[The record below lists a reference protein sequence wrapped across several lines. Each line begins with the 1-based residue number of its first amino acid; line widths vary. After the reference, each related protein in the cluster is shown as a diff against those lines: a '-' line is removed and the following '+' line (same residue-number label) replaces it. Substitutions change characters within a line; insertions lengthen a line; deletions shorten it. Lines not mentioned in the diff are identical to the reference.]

1 MATINLGIRFLLELA
16 GVVAVAAWG
25 LHASPEP
32 LVAALLGAGAA
43 AALIVAWALIV
54 APNARN
60 RLPQPRRDLVGTG
73 LLLVAAAA
81 LSVAGQPALGLV
93 FAALV
98 VVNQGLLIVFRADA
112 RAVLAAGRP
121 GR

>member
-1 MATINLGIRFLLELA
+1 MATVNLGLRFLVELA

-25 LHASPEP
+25 LHVSPDP
-32 LVAALLGAGAA
+32 LVGALLGAGAA

-60 RLPQPRRDLVGTG
+60 RLPQPRRDLIGTG
-73 LLLVAAAA
+73 LLLVAAAVLA
-81 LSVAGQPALGLV
+81 VAVHPALALV
-93 FAALV
+93 FAAV
-98 VVNQGLLIVFRADA
+98 VVINQVLLILFPADPRAF
-112 RAVLAAGRP
+112 LAAGRA

>member
-16 GVVAVAAWG
+16 GIVAVVAWG

-32 LVAALLGAGAA
+32 LVAALLAVGAA
-43 AALIVAWALIV
+43 VALIIAWGLIV

-60 RLPQPRRDLVGTG
+60 RIPQPRSDVIGTG
-73 LLLVAAAA
+73 LLIVAAAA
-81 LSVAGQPALGLV
+81 LSVAGQPALALA
-93 FAALV
+93 FAAV
-98 VVNQGLLIVFRADA
+98 VLVNQGLLIVFRAGP
-112 RAVLAAGRP
+112 RAVLAAGRA

>member
-1 MATINLGIRFLLELA
+1 MATINLGIRFLVELA
-16 GVVAVAAWG
+16 GVAAVAAWG

-32 LVAALLGAGAA
+32 LVGALLGAGAA

-81 LSVAGQPALGLV
+81 LSVAGQPVLAVV
-93 FAALV
+93 FAAVV
-98 VVNQGLLIVFRADA
+98 VVNQGLLIVFRAGA

>member
-1 MATINLGIRFLLELA
+1 MATVNLGVRFLVELA
-16 GVVAVAAWG
+16 GVVAVATWG
-25 LHASPEP
+25 LHAAPDP
-32 LVAALLGAGAA
+32 LVGALLGAGAA

-73 LLLVAAAA
+73 LLLVSAAA
-81 LSVAGQPALGLV
+81 LSVAGRPALALV
-93 FAALV
+93 FAAVV
-98 VVNQGLLIVFRADA
+98 VVNQVLLIVFRADA
-112 RAVLAAGRP
+112 RAFLAAGRA

>member
-1 MATINLGIRFLLELA
+1 MATINLGVRFLVELA

-43 AALIVAWALIV
+43 AALIVA
-54 APNARN
+54 PNARN
-60 RLPQPRRDLVGTG
+60 RIPQSRRDLVGTG

-81 LSVAGQPALGLV
+81 LSVAGQPALALV

-98 VVNQGLLIVFRADA
+98 VVNQVLLIVFRADA
-112 RAVLAAGRP
+112 RALLTAVRAGR
-121 GR
+121 